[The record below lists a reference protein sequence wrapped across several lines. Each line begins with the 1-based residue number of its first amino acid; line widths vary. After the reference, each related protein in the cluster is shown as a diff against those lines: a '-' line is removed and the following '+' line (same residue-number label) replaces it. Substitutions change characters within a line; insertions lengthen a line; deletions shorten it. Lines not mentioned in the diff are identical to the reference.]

1 MVACGEVDFLVIG
14 ADQSIWRGA
23 GWYFKHLPS
32 VALHGRVA
40 QVFVEKSIS
49 FVDRPFCFEAMVI
62 MLGADKEARIVVRVI
77 EPIVEELFDLV
88 FFSFGEQ
95 IGGLLHDVEGIQIDL
110 MGWAFSPLK
119 RFTSPQDAL
128 ICILKTIQMG
138 MWMLAP

>member
-14 ADQSIWRGA
+14 ADQSIWRSTGC
-23 GWYFKHLPS
+23 YFKHLPS
-32 VALHGRVA
+32 VGEHGRVA

-49 FVDRPFCFEAMVI
+49 FVDSPFCFEAMVI

-95 IGGLLHDVEGIQIDL
+95 IGGLLHDVGL
-110 MGWAFSPLK
+110 LH
-119 RFTSPQDAL
+119 
-128 ICILKTIQMG
+128 
-138 MWMLAP
+138 